1 MKSVIII
8 PTLNPNNKIIELVQ
22 DLKKEDFDMLVVVD
36 DGSKKECQEIFNKL
50 EKLGCKVTH
59 HKENY
64 GKGKAIKTGI
74 EFANNNFK
82 EFLGYIT
89 VDGDYQHLP
98 KDVKKIAKK
107 MEEDDSCIV
116 LGERSFKEKN
126 VPIKSKIGNTFST
139 LFFNLQTGVYLE
151 DTQTGLRGIPY
162 KYKDFAMQVE
172 GSRYEYEMNFLT
184 EAVLNNI
191 GFQKVRIETVYEDNN
206 KGTHF
211 RPLKD
216 AYLIFKEPINFTIIA
231 ILSAILDIGVFTILH
246 SLFSN
251 ILITMLSIKI
261 ITALSNVLARIT
273 SGTFNFFMNKTI
285 AFKSKGNTK
294 KQFIKYI
301 VFLSSKCV

>member
-107 MEEDDSCIV
+107 MECCSERVIV
-116 LGERSFKEKN
+116 SSMACLLVRRWKEGLGSNRR
-126 VPIKSKIGNTFST
+126 GCAR
-139 LFFNLQTGVYLE
+139 LF
-151 DTQTGLRGIPY
+151 
-162 KYKDFAMQVE
+162 
-172 GSRYEYEMNFLT
+172 
-184 EAVLNNI
+184 
-191 GFQKVRIETVYEDNN
+191 
-206 KGTHF
+206 
-211 RPLKD
+211 
-216 AYLIFKEPINFTIIA
+216 
-231 ILSAILDIGVFTILH
+231 
-246 SLFSN
+246 
-251 ILITMLSIKI
+251 
-261 ITALSNVLARIT
+261 
-273 SGTFNFFMNKTI
+273 
-285 AFKSKGNTK
+285 
-294 KQFIKYI
+294 
-301 VFLSSKCV
+301 